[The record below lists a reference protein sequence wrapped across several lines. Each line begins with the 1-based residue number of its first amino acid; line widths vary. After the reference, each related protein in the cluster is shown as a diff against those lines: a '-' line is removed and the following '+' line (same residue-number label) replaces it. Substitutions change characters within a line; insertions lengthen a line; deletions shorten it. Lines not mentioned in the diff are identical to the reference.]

1 MNIFKTANYVFRQL
15 SPNSLRYTTVLG
27 RIYTAYLEECL
38 YVARIPDREMY
49 VLFKENSPKDAEE
62 RFEEAIKQMIQGK
75 SIRMN
80 KDEREVV
87 ARLLSDYIDRLR
99 RKCMEQAQRNES
111 NYNTFREIQQL
122 TDLRGRLLE

>member
-1 MNIFKTANYVFRQL
+1 MT
-15 SPNSLRYTTVLG
+15 
-27 RIYTAYLEECL
+27 
-38 YVARIPDREMY
+38 
-49 VLFKENSPKDAEE
+49 
-62 RFEEAIKQMIQGK
+62 QGK
-75 SIRMN
+75 SIRMR